1 MGKRT
6 NPWKLAS
13 VTLAVA
19 TAVVAGVGFDRPAEA
34 TPQIETIGAIGIL
47 ESASRQLWRAP
58 KDEHRQKAMEA
69 ARSAIAELRMLGFP
83 EQPAEPEDPNGKK
96 KKK

>member
-1 MGKRT
+1 MRT

-13 VTLAVA
+13 LALA
-19 TAVVAGVGFDRPAEA
+19 TATFVVAGAGFDRPAEA
-34 TPQIETIGAIGIL
+34 TPQVEAIGAIGIL

-69 ARSAIAELRMLGFP
+69 TRMAIAELRMLGFP
-83 EQPAEPEDPNGKK
+83 TPPEDEPDPNGKK
-96 KKK
+96 KKR